1 MREFYIIHETL
12 RPLQCVQSACDWET
26 YNMSVSVCLCPLHKM
41 PAVQLLSAQH
51 PAEEEA
57 RVRPSD
63 SLHSHRK
70 NDAET
75 HAEEKEKERRGQE
88 RLSRSGDNLHLV
100 CNFLSRIKL

>member
-1 MREFYIIHETL
+1 M
-12 RPLQCVQSACDWET
+12 C
-26 YNMSVSVCLCPLHKM
+26 VCLSPLHKM
-41 PAVQLLSAQH
+41 PAVQLPSAQH

-75 HAEEKEKERRGQE
+75 HAEEKEKERAGEIHAAHMEPVR
-88 RLSRSGDNLHLV
+88 RSVDNLHLV
-100 CNFLSRIKL
+100 HNSLSRIKL

>member
-1 MREFYIIHETL
+1 
-12 RPLQCVQSACDWET
+12 
-26 YNMSVSVCLCPLHKM
+26 MSVSVCLSPLHNM
-41 PAVQLLSAQH
+41 PAVQLPSAQH

-75 HAEEKEKERRGQE
+75 HAEEKERRGQE
-88 RLSRSGDNLHLV
+88 RFKLHMQSLSAAQETIYTWSAISCPG
-100 CNFLSRIKL
+100 